1 MSYNSETLKIL
12 NETWQAF
19 KLSTKTNQAKA
30 AKAMG
35 MNQSA
40 FSQYLRGDIPLNT
53 DFVAKFS
60 TMTGSQ
66 IESYLTKT
74 AKNQLHLQPIA
85 IKYTLSGRKLLDSF
99 ELMPSPVNLDHAYAI
114 LVDYCDFIFQRGTLL
129 LVDTEAEIREH
140 DAVVVI
146 NKNNRPIYGV
156 LSFKENEWE
165 ILEPHYFGGNRFVI
179 RKNMVVHRV
188 SGSYSPE
195 TQGKIFKKE
204 HS

>member
-19 KLSTKTNQAKA
+19 KISTKTNQAKA

-60 TMTGSQ
+60 TMTGSE
-66 IESYLTKT
+66 IESYLTKV
-74 AKNQLHLQPIA
+74 AGNKLHLQPIA

-114 LVDYCDFIFQRGTLL
+114 LVDYSDFIFQRDTLL

-140 DAVVVI
+140 DAVVI
-146 NKNNRPIYGV
+146 ISKNNRPIYGV

-165 ILEPHYFGGNRFVI
+165 ILEPHYFGGNRVVVTKTMVI
-179 RKNMVVHRV
+179 HRV
-188 SGSYSPE
+188 SGSYNPA
-195 TQGKIFKKE
+195 TQGKIFKK
-204 HS
+204 